1 MNNYLFP
8 PSTKIIPS
16 HVERNRRV
24 MYGAL
29 SGFLVG
35 TICILV
41 NTFINTWLYPEL
53 PIHLSWPDAFKLWL
67 IWTTLGTVLG
77 GVSAISSEGWFS
89 ILLSAFLM
97 TLAILIMNF
106 RVNDVRSLFLNLLI
120 IMGLSLPFTAV
131 MLPLAYVFFW
141 LSRRFLLAETL
152 ASRER
157 IRIILVN
164 VLVII
169 GLGFL
174 PGLYARF
181 NVRAERGMTLIHEM
195 LQAGAQAESVEAY
208 PLPLRKTGGYTEHK
222 DQAYTLSQV
231 KSSYSTVGVDVTVH
245 YEDGYELKCTVIL
258 YSSQNPNINPCK
270 SVPQK

>member
-8 PSTKIIPS
+8 PSTHLPT
-16 HVERNRRV
+16 HEERNRRV
-24 MYGAL
+24 LYGAL

-67 IWTTLGTVLG
+67 IWAVLGTVLA
-77 GVSAISSEGWFS
+77 GVSALSSEGWFS

-97 TLAILIMNF
+97 TLTILIVNF
-106 RVNDVRSLFLNLLI
+106 RVNDLSSLFLNLLI

-141 LSRRFLLAETL
+141 LSRRFMEAETL
-152 ASRER
+152 LPRER
-157 IRIILVN
+157 FRVILVN
-164 VLVII
+164 GLVIL
-169 GLGFL
+169 GLGLL

-195 LQAGAQAESVEAY
+195 LQAGAQADAPEDFPV
-208 PLPLRKTGGYTEHK
+208 PLRKTEGYAEHK
-222 DQAYTLSQV
+222 NQEYTLSQV

-245 YEDGYELKCTVIL
+245 YEDGYELKCTVIM

-270 SVPQK
+270 AVLPE

>member
-8 PSTKIIPS
+8 PTTNLPN
-16 HVERNRRV
+16 HEERKRRV
-24 MYGAL
+24 LYGAL
-29 SGFLVG
+29 SGFLIG

-67 IWTTLGTVLG
+67 IWATFGTVLA
-77 GVSAISSEGWFS
+77 GVAALSSEGWFS

-97 TLAILIMNF
+97 TLTILVANF
-106 RVNDVRSLFLNLLI
+106 VNDLSRLFLNLLI

-152 ASRER
+152 VSKER

-181 NVRAERGMTLIHEM
+181 NIRAERGMTLIHEM
-195 LQAGAQAESVEAY
+195 LQTGANIDSVNAY
-208 PLPLRKTGGYTEHK
+208 PLPLRKTEGYTEHK
-222 DQAYTLSQV
+222 DQTYTLSQV
-231 KSSYSTVGVDVTVH
+231 KSTYSTVGVDVTAH
-245 YEDGYELKCTVIL
+245 YEDGYELKCTVIM
-258 YSSQNPNINPCK
+258 YSSQDPNINPCK
-270 SVPQK
+270 GVPPK